1 MKKLSLTLAILL
13 MLLGNCTK
21 KPVVTGTVG
30 YPVNVVPEIKKSED
44 TTGCTFKWGFV
55 ARPAESIMD
64 VLSFIPDSRSFSV
77 SFIPDVPGDYELQFL
92 SQDSNG
98 KEIFKQ
104 IIKCSISYD
113 TAQSPSADT
122 VVDQMPPRDL
132 PDTAQSPSTDTV
144 ASQMPP
150 RDLSAPP
157 PQYAQSYPGRENET
171 TYSAMTQSQ
180 PIKTG
185 KNIQKIPGKYTIQL
199 GAYKNYDKAEAE
211 LRKLRAYNLDT
222 YIQKAYF
229 KETNET
235 CYRIR
240 TGTFDS
246 YAEAKKVLNQLK
258 ARFPKENLWI
268 DFVCEDQ

>member
-44 TTGCTFKWGFV
+44 TTGCTFKWGFI
-55 ARPAESIMD
+55 AKPAESIMD

-98 KEIFKQ
+98 QEKFKQ
-104 IIKCSISYD
+104 IIKCS
-113 TAQSPSADT
+113 
-122 VVDQMPPRDL
+122 VL
-132 PDTAQSPSTDTV
+132 PDTV
-144 ASQMPP
+144 AAQMPP
-150 RDLSAPP
+150 RDLSAPLP
-157 PQYAQSYPGRENET
+157 KYAQSYPGGENET
-171 TYSAMTQSQ
+171 TYSAMPQSQ

-185 KNIQKIPGKYTIQL
+185 RNIQKIPGKYTIQL
-199 GAYKNYDKAEAE
+199 GAYQNYDKAETE
-211 LRKLRAYNLDT
+211 LKKLRAYNLDT

-235 CYRIR
+235 WYRIR

>member
-1 MKKLSLTLAILL
+1 MKKLSLTLTILL
-13 MLLGNCTK
+13 MLLSNCSK
-21 KPVVTGTVG
+21 KPVVVTGVVG
-30 YPVNVVPEIKKSED
+30 NPINLVPEIKKSED
-44 TTGCTFKWGFV
+44 TTGCTFKWGFI
-55 ARPAESIMD
+55 AKPAESIMD

-98 KEIFKQ
+98 QEKFKQ
-104 IIKCSISYD
+104 IIKCS
-113 TAQSPSADT
+113 
-122 VVDQMPPRDL
+122 VL

-144 ASQMPP
+144 AGQMPP

-157 PQYAQSYPGRENET
+157 PQYAQSYPGGENET

-211 LRKLRAYNLDT
+211 LKKLRAHNLDT

-235 CYRIR
+235 WYRIR

-268 DFVCEDQ
+268 DYVREDQ